1 MAGPRGETCEGC
13 YYWAADGALGDA
25 GEGECRKHAP
35 RPSYRRFED
44 EDGNVDMSPDWP
56 VTYAYIWCGDW
67 KARPG
72 EAGSCP

>member
-13 YYWAADGALGDA
+13 YYWAADGSLGDA

-35 RPSYRRFED
+35 RPTLRRFED

-56 VTYAYIWCGDW
+56 VTYGYEWCGSFEPRNP
-67 KARPG
+67 AEG
-72 EAGSCP
+72 